1 MEANYILNPT
11 SYNFIIDKHFPDTNK
26 KVGVFLSGGLES
38 TLVSLIA
45 FEKYGKENVICFYSD
60 NIFSNNNEDLNRY
73 INTNLS
79 RAAKL
84 LNITPEYLEFDY
96 EFHVTDRKAS
106 VEANIEKVREQYNV
120 DFTLWGFTKLFF
132 EVEPFKQDG
141 LTVDKVVEM
150 AFANPEKF
158 KHTIEEFHLD
168 TREYD
173 SYLLDIDI
181 PAEVYP
187 LLRGES
193 NFILSPFKDL
203 NKCEV
208 IDFYRQLGYL
218 DIAYQTSSCIL
229 SSITE
234 TGMHCGECFN
244 CQQRYDAFRILNID
258 GVIDKTPYAKDAIVH
273 RRKKLEELRNATYT
287 RHN

>member
-1 MEANYILNPT
+1 MNKSYVLKPT
-11 SYNFIIDKHFPDTNK
+11 NFNFVIDAHFPNAK
-26 KVGVFLSGGLES
+26 NKVGVFLSGGLES

-60 NIFSNNNEDLNRY
+60 NIFSNNNEDLNKY
-73 INTNLS
+73 IATNLS
-79 RAAKL
+79 RSAKL
-84 LNITPEYLEFDY
+84 LNIQPEYLEFDY
-96 EFHVTDRKAS
+96 DFHVTDRKAS
-106 VEANIEKVREQYNV
+106 VEANIQKVREKYNV

-150 AFANPEKF
+150 AFADPKRF

-173 SYLLDIDI
+173 KYLLDIDI
-181 PAEVYP
+181 PADVYP

-193 NFILSPFKDL
+193 DFILSPFKEL

-208 IDFYRQLGYL
+208 IDFYDQLGFL
-218 DIAYQTSSCIL
+218 DKAYETSSCIL
-229 SSITE
+229 DSITKN
-234 TGMHCGECFN
+234 GKHCGECFN
-244 CQQRYDAFRILNID
+244 CQQRYDAFRILNKP
-258 GVIDKTPYAKDAIVH
+258 GVTDNTPYDKDAIVH
-273 RRKKLEELRNATYT
+273 RRKKLEELRNATYS
-287 RHN
+287 

>member
-1 MEANYILNPT
+1 MNNQYVLNPS
-11 SYNFIIDKHFPDTNK
+11 SYNFKINEHFPDINK

-38 TLVSLIA
+38 TLISLIA

-60 NIFSNNNEDLNRY
+60 NIFSNNNKVLNRY

-79 RAAKL
+79 KAARL
-84 LNITPEYLEFDY
+84 LDVTPEYLEFDY
-96 EFHVTDRKAS
+96 ESHIKDRKAYI
-106 VEANIEKVREQYNV
+106 ETNIKKIREKYNV

-132 EVEPFKQDG
+132 EVEPFKQSN
-141 LTVDKVVEM
+141 LTIDKVVDM
-150 AFANPEKF
+150 AFASPEKF

-168 TREYD
+168 TREYAD
-173 SYLLDIDI
+173 YLLDIDI
-181 PAEVYP
+181 PAEVYM
-187 LLRGES
+187 LLRGNS
-193 NFILSPFKDL
+193 NFILSPFKNL

-229 SSITE
+229 DSITK

-244 CQQRYDAFRILNID
+244 CQQRYDAFRILNIN
-258 GVIDKTPYAKDAIVH
+258 GVIDKTPYAKDTIVY
-273 RRKKLEELRNATYT
+273 RRKKLEDLRNATYT
-287 RHN
+287 QHI